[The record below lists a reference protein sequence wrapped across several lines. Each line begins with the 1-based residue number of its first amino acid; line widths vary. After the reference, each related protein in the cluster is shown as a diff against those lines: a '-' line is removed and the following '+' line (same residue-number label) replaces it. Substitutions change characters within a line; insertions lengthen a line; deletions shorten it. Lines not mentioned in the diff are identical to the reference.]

1 MRVVLRR
8 ARSLIFCLQKNTRHR
23 GDKVIIKSVWND
35 LKLYKREFWIAVLI
49 YMIALV
55 ATLLIGWFVFGEDEI
70 RSYLLEIKKE
80 LAYSGMKDSNT
91 AFMDM
96 VFLFI
101 KNTRA
106 AFLMLLL
113 GFVPFGI
120 GTAFAI
126 GSNGALVGFVLLAG
140 EVMKGQALELFVFGI
155 LPHGITEIGAFF
167 IASALGFKLTISMTR
182 KLRKKDLDEP
192 LKVVW
197 KRSVRIFLVVIVP
210 LLVVSAF
217 LEAYVTPLILN
228 MFT

>member
-23 GDKVIIKSVWND
+23 GDKVTIKSVWND
-35 LKLYKREFWIAVLI
+35 VKTYKREFWIALLI
-49 YMIALV
+49 YVVGLV
-55 ATLLIGWFVFGEDEI
+55 ATFAIGWFVFGEDEL
-70 RSYLLEIKKE
+70 RSQLLEIKKSFE
-80 LAYSGMKDSNT
+80 SSGMSDSNT
-91 AFMDM
+91 PFMDM

-106 AFLMLLL
+106 AFLLLIL
-113 GFVPFGI
+113 GFIPFGI
-120 GTAFAI
+120 GTAFLI

-140 EVMKGQALELFVFGI
+140 EVMNGQAFEMFVFGI
-155 LPHGITEIGAFF
+155 LPHGITELIAFLL
-167 IASALGFKLTISMTR
+167 ASAIGFKLTIATTR
-182 KLRKKDLDEP
+182 KLRTEDLDGSLE
-192 LKVVW
+192 VVW